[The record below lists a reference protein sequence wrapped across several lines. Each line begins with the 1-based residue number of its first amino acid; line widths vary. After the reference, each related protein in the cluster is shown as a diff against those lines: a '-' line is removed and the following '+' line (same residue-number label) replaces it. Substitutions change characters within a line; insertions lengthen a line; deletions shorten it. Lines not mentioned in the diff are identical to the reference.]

1 MAKMRDQAELTKLG
15 SSLPVP
21 SVQEMIKDPSFV
33 AAGDVPDRYIRPEQD
48 PPSAATSA
56 VEVPVIDMGKL
67 VDTTSCCDELGRLH
81 QACLDWGFFQLVNH
95 GVSKVLVNKV
105 KKEVKDLF
113 NLEEEEKK
121 KYNQRQGELEGFGQ
135 AFVVSDEQKLDWG
148 DMFHIT
154 SLPKHLRK
162 PYLFP
167 YLPLPLRDTLDEY
180 SASLK
185 TLAMAILN
193 LMAKALAMD
202 ETEMHDFFEEGWQ
215 NLRINY
221 FPPCPKPELVMGLN
235 SHSDAVGLTI
245 LLQIS
250 DEPGLQIKKDGRWAL
265 VTPLPDAFIVNVGD
279 ILEIISNGTYKSI
292 EHRATVN
299 SKTERLSVAT
309 FLSPKL
315 DGELGPA
322 QSLVTPN
329 TPPKFKRLLV
339 KDYFKGLFE
348 RELNGKS
355 YLDAMKV

>member
-1 MAKMRDQAELTKLG
+1 M
-15 SSLPVP
+15 VN
-21 SVQEMIKDPSFV
+21 DPSFT
-33 AAGDVPDRYIRPEQD
+33 AGGGTVPERYIRRDQD
-48 PPSAATSA
+48 PPSAASSA
-56 VEVPVIDMGKL
+56 VEVPVIDMQKL
-67 VDTTSCCDELGRLH
+67 MDPCSSDAELHRLH
-81 QACLDWGFFQLVNH
+81 QTCQNWGFFQLVNH
-95 GVSKVLVNKV
+95 RVPDSLMKKVST
-105 KKEVKDLF
+105 EVKQWL
-113 NLEEEEKK
+113 NLPMEEKK
-121 KYNQRQGELEGFGQ
+121 KFWQRRDDIEGFGQ
-135 AFVVSDEQKLDWG
+135 AFVVSKEQKLDWG
-148 DMFHIT
+148 DMFYVT
-154 SLPKHLRK
+154 TLPKHLRK
-162 PYLFP
+162 PFP
-167 YLPLPLRDTLDEY
+167 FHSLPAQFRETLESY
-180 SASLK
+180 SSSLE
-185 TLAMAILN
+185 TLAMKILT
-193 LMAKALAMD
+193 LMAKALGMD
-202 ETEMHDFFEEGWQ
+202 PNEMAEMFKDGEGWQ

-221 FPPCPKPELVMGLN
+221 YPPCPKPELVMGLN

-279 ILEIISNGTYKSI
+279 ILEIISNGAYKSI

-299 SKTERLSVAT
+299 SNTERLSVAT

>member
-1 MAKMRDQAELTKLG
+1 MQKLMDPC
-15 SSLPVP
+15 SS
-21 SVQEMIKDPSFV
+21 D
-33 AAGDVPDRYIRPEQD
+33 
-48 PPSAATSA
+48 
-56 VEVPVIDMGKL
+56 
-67 VDTTSCCDELGRLH
+67 DTTSCCDELGRLH
-81 QACLDWGFFQLVNH
+81 KACLDWGFFQLVNH
-95 GVSKVLVNKV
+95 GVSKELVNKV

-135 AFVVSDEQKLDWG
+135 AFVLSDEQKLDWG

-202 ETEMHDFFEEGWQ
+202 ETEMRDFFEEGWQ

-221 FPPCPKPELVMGLN
+221 YPPY
-235 SHSDAVGLTI
+235 
-245 LLQIS
+245 
-250 DEPGLQIKKDGRWAL
+250 
-265 VTPLPDAFIVNVGD
+265 AFIVNVGD
-279 ILEIISNGTYKSI
+279 ILEIISNGAYKSI

-299 SKTERLSVAT
+299 SNTERLSVAT

>member
-1 MAKMRDQAELTKLG
+1 MA
-15 SSLPVP
+15 SSIPVP
-21 SVQEMIKDPSFV
+21 SVQEMVNDPSFT
-33 AAGDVPDRYIRPEQD
+33 AGGGTVPERYIRRDQD
-48 PPSAATSA
+48 PPSAASSA
-56 VEVPVIDMGKL
+56 VEVPVIDMQKL
-67 VDTTSCCDELGRLH
+67 MDPCSSDAELHRLH
-81 QACLDWGFFQLVNH
+81 QTCQNWGFFQLVNH
-95 GVSKVLVNKV
+95 RVPDSLMKKVST
-105 KKEVKDLF
+105 EVKQWL
-113 NLEEEEKK
+113 NLPMEEKK
-121 KYNQRQGELEGFGQ
+121 KFWQRRDDIEGFGQ
-135 AFVVSDEQKLDWG
+135 AFVVSKEQKLDWG
-148 DMFHIT
+148 DMFYVT
-154 SLPKHLRK
+154 TLPKHLRK
-162 PYLFP
+162 PFP
-167 YLPLPLRDTLDEY
+167 FHSLPAQFRDTLDEY

-202 ETEMHDFFEEGWQ
+202 ETEMRDFFEEGWQ

-221 FPPCPKPELVMGLN
+221 YPPCL
-235 SHSDAVGLTI
+235 

-279 ILEIISNGTYKSI
+279 ILEIISNGAYKSI

-299 SKTERLSVAT
+299 SNTERLSVAT

>member
-221 FPPCPKPELVMGLN
+221 FPPCPKPE
-235 SHSDAVGLTI
+235 
-245 LLQIS
+245 IS

>member
-81 QACLDWGFFQLVNH
+81 KACLDWGFFQDSVWFMIKLVNH
-95 GVSKVLVNKV
+95 GVSKELVNKV

-135 AFVVSDEQKLDWG
+135 AFVLSDEQKLDWG

-202 ETEMHDFFEEGWQ
+202 ETEMRDFFEEGWQ

-221 FPPCPKPELVMGLN
+221 YPPY
-235 SHSDAVGLTI
+235 
-245 LLQIS
+245 
-250 DEPGLQIKKDGRWAL
+250 
-265 VTPLPDAFIVNVGD
+265 AFIVNVGD
-279 ILEIISNGTYKSI
+279 ILEIISNGAYKSI

-299 SKTERLSVAT
+299 SNTERLSVAT

>member
-1 MAKMRDQAELTKLG
+1 MQKLMDPCSADAELH
-15 SSLPVP
+15 
-21 SVQEMIKDPSFV
+21 
-33 AAGDVPDRYIRPEQD
+33 
-48 PPSAATSA
+48 
-56 VEVPVIDMGKL
+56 
-67 VDTTSCCDELGRLH
+67 RLH
-81 QACLDWGFFQLVNH
+81 MTCQNWGFFQLVNH
-95 GVSKVLVNKV
+95 GVPDLLTKKVST
-105 KKEVKDLF
+105 EVKQWL
-113 NLEEEEKK
+113 NLPMEEKK
-121 KYNQRQGELEGFGQ
+121 KFWQRRDDIEGFGQ
-135 AFVVSDEQKLDWG
+135 AFVVSKEQKLDWG
-148 DMFHIT
+148 DMFYVT
-154 SLPKHLRK
+154 TLPKHLRK
-162 PYLFP
+162 PFP
-167 YLPLPLRDTLDEY
+167 FHSLPAQFRETLESY
-180 SASLK
+180 SASLE
-185 TLAMAILN
+185 TLAMKILT
-193 LMAKALAMD
+193 LMAKALGMD
-202 ETEMHDFFEEGWQ
+202 QNEMAEMFKDGWQ
-215 NLRINY
+215 QMRMNY
-221 FPPCPKPELVMGLN
+221 YPPCL
-235 SHSDAVGLTI
+235 